1 MRLFTTIFTIFFFCS
16 ANANE
21 IKSIVQVD
29 SYSITNV
36 DLIKEIRINQI
47 LRKRSLSDA
56 EKKVLLKNLIE
67 EKIKE
72 IEVAKNNINVNKSA
86 VDKRVTQILGNYK
99 LDDLDQDKI
108 KKYMFKKVEIN
119 MRWNKLITILFSKK
133 LEVNMNEIEENIK
146 NKNIDIGKKEE
157 IIQIEKTKKINIISN
172 TFYNEVKRKYLIKIL
187 DEFSLHILLTDHE
200 SINEDIII
208 LSYKY
213 LLTVCI
219 NKIYFIGSKKIFIKI
234 YNKFNKK
241 KI

>member
-47 LRKRSLSDA
+47 LRKRSLNDA

-72 IEVAKNNINVNKSA
+72 IEVVKNNINVNKSA

-108 KKYMFKKVEIN
+108 KKYMFKPRETDGDSCVFFRIC
-119 MRWNKLITILFSKK
+119 MLGVILF
-133 LEVNMNEIEENIK
+133 
-146 NKNIDIGKKEE
+146 
-157 IIQIEKTKKINIISN
+157 
-172 TFYNEVKRKYLIKIL
+172 F
-187 DEFSLHILLTDHE
+187 FASLHG
-200 SINEDIII
+200 
-208 LSYKY
+208 
-213 LLTVCI
+213 
-219 NKIYFIGSKKIFIKI
+219 IYFTGLILAERFVNFASCFCTGRYRNGK
-234 YNKFNKK
+234 YNKGYIF
-241 KI
+241 

>member
-47 LRKRSLSDA
+47 LRKRSLNDA

-72 IEVAKNNINVNKSA
+72 IEVVKNNINVNKSA

-119 MRWNKLITILFSKK
+119 MKWNKLITILFSKK
-133 LEVNMNEIEENIK
+133 LEINMNEIEENIK
-146 NKNIDIGKKEE
+146 NKNIDIRKKEE

-172 TFYNEVKRKYLIKIL
+172 TFYNEVKRKYLIKNIR
-187 DEFSLHILLTDHE
+187 
-200 SINEDIII
+200 
-208 LSYKY
+208 
-213 LLTVCI
+213 
-219 NKIYFIGSKKIFIKI
+219 
-234 YNKFNKK
+234 
-241 KI
+241 